1 MEKLYQLYLQYP
13 TICTDTRNIKQ
24 NSIFFCLKGENFD
37 GNQFALQ
44 ALSKG
49 ALHVVT
55 EDTTLSGRDDCTVV
69 SNTLETLQML
79 AQYHRRHLIRY
90 LIIFNY

>member
-69 SNTLETLQML
+69 TIGIAFLSNSTCIL
-79 AQYHRRHLIRY
+79 RSINR
-90 LIIFNY
+90 